1 MEAGSPFSHVASTS
15 GTPCTL
21 STCIASH
28 PWSSLDTVRIE
39 PAVHAESE
47 SLHESDT
54 SYTQPHTCFYT
65 VYRHVSHQG
74 MGDVQVAEDVE
85 DVADAYTSGAV

>member
-1 MEAGSPFSHVASTS
+1 VF
-15 GTPCTL
+15 
-21 STCIASH
+21 H

-47 SLHESDT
+47 SLHESYT

-65 VYRHVSHQG
+65 VYRHVSLQG
-74 MGDVQVAEDVE
+74 MELVQVGADAAGE
-85 DVADAYTSGAV
+85 ADAYMFGVA